1 MQLDS
6 ARIAQTKKTI
16 KNGSAT
22 VATMQVYKKLLK
34 DADKI
39 IPRPNPTIID
49 KPEAAPSG
57 DLHDYLSLSR
67 YWWPDPNK
75 KDGLPWIKKDGET
88 NPQTQTENQDK
99 NRFETVCKSVK
110 ILSLAYYFSDNEA
123 YAKKASE
130 ILRTWFLDPA
140 TRMNPNLE
148 YAQSVPGIYKQ
159 RPTGILDGRS
169 ISNWVLDAVVLIDHS
184 PSWTAADKSQ
194 MNEWLSKLFVWLT
207 ESKTGQA
214 GIEQTNNHGS
224 WYKFQVASLASYLG
238 KKDWVARMADRA
250 KLDMETQIESNG
262 AQPEELARTK
272 SFFYS
277 CFNLEALS
285 RLAVVAQKN
294 GIDLWNYK
302 TPKGKSIGL
311 GLDYLL
317 PTANGGKW
325 PHASKSVDIEELIPI
340 LARISG
346 NTTNKEYENTLQK
359 MITKIVDKQIDSKLT
374 PAIYSEYLL
383 VN

>member
-1 MQLDS
+1 
-6 ARIAQTKKTI
+6 
-16 KNGSAT
+16 
-22 VATMQVYKKLLK
+22 
-34 DADKI
+34 
-39 IPRPNPTIID
+39 
-49 KPEAAPSG
+49 
-57 DLHDYLSLSR
+57 
-67 YWWPDPNK
+67 
-75 KDGLPWIKKDGET
+75 
-88 NPQTQTENQDK
+88 
-99 NRFETVCKSVK
+99 
-110 ILSLAYYFSDNEA
+110 
-123 YAKKASE
+123 
-130 ILRTWFLDPA
+130 
-140 TRMNPNLE
+140 
-148 YAQSVPGIYKQ
+148 
-159 RPTGILDGRS
+159 
-169 ISNWVLDAVVLIDHS
+169 
-184 PSWTAADKSQ
+184 